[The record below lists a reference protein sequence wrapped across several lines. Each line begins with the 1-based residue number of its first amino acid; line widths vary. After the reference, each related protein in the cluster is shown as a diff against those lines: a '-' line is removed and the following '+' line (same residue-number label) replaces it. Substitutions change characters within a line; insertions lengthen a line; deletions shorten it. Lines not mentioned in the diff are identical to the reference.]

1 MFNIKKFTVGLLVL
15 GSLAACDNQ
24 EEQVVNYEK
33 EEVPKQNVVQDSTQQ
48 NKESSF
54 NAPKY
59 HMSGGWTNDEFY
71 IMIHGSSDIKGA
83 GKYTLQKIPKKGK
96 EKVVKHI
103 QLTESTGNKLTAIIY
118 SEDSN
123 KTSFLTLVMNKERT
137 EITITMPN
145 EKPVTYKK
153 ADIMPFEFN
162 PEYVWGE

>member
-1 MFNIKKFTVGLLVL
+1 MFNFKKFTVGLLAL
-15 GSLAACDNQ
+15 GSLAACDNEQ
-24 EEQVVNYEK
+24 ELVNYEK
-33 EEVPKQNVVQDSTQQ
+33 EEAPKQKVVKDSTQQ

-54 NAPKY
+54 NSPKY

-83 GKYTLQKIPKKGK
+83 GKYVLQKIPKKGK
-96 EKVVKHI
+96 EKVVKHL

-123 KTSFLTLVMNKERT
+123 KTSFLTLEMNKERN

-145 EKPVTYKK
+145 EKPATYKET
-153 ADIMPFEFN
+153 DIMPFEFN
-162 PEYVWGE
+162 PEYVRGE